1 MNNQLTKV
9 SRCAALL
16 ICWVLSS
23 HTVYADHG
31 SGGAV
36 SVSLNSS
43 NSALTLKKGQ
53 WLIQSLSEF
62 RTYKSFSSSD
72 LIGIGMG
79 DYTIVEKQR
88 LMFGALNVTYG
99 LMNRFSLSVQ
109 QAYYMSVV
117 DIIGDNSS
125 KTFSKGSWLL
135 GDLTILNNFQF
146 YQNNKKGIGLSAMFG
161 AELSLSSSRGGEV
174 GSLMVSSSNS
184 TDPIMGVMF
193 KKKWAT
199 ATLNAGVMYKLTT
212 TSKSGMDYGDFLGGE
227 ISFLKH
233 FGRELADSTNSKK
246 INWNFSASV
255 EGELLQSQKYNNS
268 EILHTGYYQA
278 IAGAGVMISVNK
290 KISIP
295 VSLKIPV
302 YRNVSGYQNTMRG
315 GLKIAINILI

>member
-117 DIIGDNSS
+117 DIIGDNIIMEILIVEVLFIFVRCSES
-125 KTFSKGSWLL
+125 ELGLL
-135 GDLTILNNFQF
+135 RRALYNSECHVTERGRPDTSAEPTRDSGAAE
-146 YQNNKKGIGLSAMFG
+146 NKKQ
-161 AELSLSSSRGGEV
+161 E
-174 GSLMVSSSNS
+174 
-184 TDPIMGVMF
+184 
-193 KKKWAT
+193 
-199 ATLNAGVMYKLTT
+199 
-212 TSKSGMDYGDFLGGE
+212 
-227 ISFLKH
+227 
-233 FGRELADSTNSKK
+233 
-246 INWNFSASV
+246 
-255 EGELLQSQKYNNS
+255 
-268 EILHTGYYQA
+268 
-278 IAGAGVMISVNK
+278 
-290 KISIP
+290 
-295 VSLKIPV
+295 
-302 YRNVSGYQNTMRG
+302 
-315 GLKIAINILI
+315 